1 VEEPMSADGYPFKSF
16 PKDDVRR
23 VVWLIGQPDKHGL
36 YSSTAPLIDVLIVN
50 LDEKNNL
57 IGRGIVIKIVAS
69 ELDTVRVGTIWC
81 RQRRTNEM
89 YYFNKQSKNRFEF
102 NIPEDFKS
110 DIKTIGRMHKIN
122 QTDKYSAIPV
132 YIYPILD
139 YLPINPEQRKSLI
152 NSRLTVLKST
162 SGAEVLIPAFELFT
176 STYAFDHKQIRN
188 DLISLTIEDVVN
200 KYVSFKHIEDDAYY
214 LELIEPR
221 SKANTTFLAY
231 LAMNKKARAKISLL
245 YSAIQTSKPY
255 VDVYPYHKKMM
266 IDCDGVWLDHKHQR
280 FIVLRING
288 CSLPNEHKIRL
299 IESVSDVDNI
309 EDEHT
314 PEHSNFYRPPPRIPK
329 DLPVTSEHDP
339 RKDIGSAHYLSDV
352 KIIGGE
358 NDVEIITKKQYKESQ
373 VNESISLVAEQIEA
387 LSSGEPHY
395 GQESEGIAQL
405 KSSEIDKSDKIRI
418 DPNVFLKKIID
429 ALGSHHFDKEFIKV
443 EYIDENLSI
452 SESYQLGSIDEREFL
467 LVKITD
473 KEKGS
478 VFVLEFSRGHKLNDC
493 RGLLFNI
500 SKAEL
505 SRDSLTILLK
515 KISGNDFKYKNKDPS
530 TRKMIKLSLPVNKML
545 IFNHQIA
552 DEAFFEKKYIETL
565 SSFRAKKVFTRNFCG
580 EGNGGYA
587 VGT

>member
-1 VEEPMSADGYPFKSF
+1 MNVDGYAFKSF
-16 PKDDVRR
+16 PEDDVRR
-23 VVWLIGQPDKHGL
+23 VVWLIGQPDKHRQ
-36 YSSTAPLIDVLIVN
+36 YSSTAPLIDVLIVK
-50 LDEKNNL
+50 LDEKNNP
-57 IGRGIVIKIVAS
+57 IDKSGIVIKIIVS

-81 RQRRTNEM
+81 RQHRTNEI
-89 YYFNKQSKNRFEF
+89 FPFKGQTKNRFEF

-110 DIKTIGRMHKIN
+110 DIKTISIMQKIN
-122 QTDKYSAIPV
+122 QTDEYLAIPS
-132 YIYPILD
+132 YKYKITN
-139 YLPINPEQRKSLI
+139 YLPANPEQRKSFI

-200 KYVSFKHIEDDAYY
+200 KYVSFKHIEDDDYY

-231 LAMNKKARAKISLL
+231 LAMNQKSRAKISLL
-245 YSAIQTSKPY
+245 NSAIQTSKPY
-255 VDVYPYHKKMM
+255 VDVYPYHTKMM
-266 IDCDGVWLDHKHQR
+266 IDCDGIWLDSKYKR

-299 IESVSDVDNI
+299 IDQFSDVDNI
-309 EDEHT
+309 ENETT
-314 PEHSNFYRPPPRIPK
+314 PEHPNFYTPPPRVPK
-329 DLPVTSEHDP
+329 DLPVTPEQDP
-339 RKDIGSAHYLSDV
+339 RKDIGSAHYFSDV
-352 KIIGGE
+352 KVIGDE
-358 NDVEIITKKQYKESQ
+358 NDVEVITKKQYKKSQ
-373 VNESISLVAEQIEA
+373 VNESIPLVAEEIEA

-395 GQESEGIAQL
+395 GQDSEGIAQL
-405 KSSEIDKSDKIRI
+405 KSGEIDNSDKVRI

-429 ALGSHHFDKEFIKV
+429 ALGSQHFNKEFIKV

-473 KEKGS
+473 KAKGS

-493 RGLLFNI
+493 RGLLFNT
-500 SKAEL
+500 SNGEL
-505 SRDSLTILLK
+505 SRDSLTKLLK

-530 TRKMIKLSLPVNKML
+530 TRKMVKLSLSVIKML
-545 IFNHQIA
+545 LFNHQIA
-552 DEAFFEKKYIETL
+552 DVTCFEEKYISTL
-565 SSFRAKKVFTRNFCG
+565 SSLRAKKIFT
-580 EGNGGYA
+580 
-587 VGT
+587 